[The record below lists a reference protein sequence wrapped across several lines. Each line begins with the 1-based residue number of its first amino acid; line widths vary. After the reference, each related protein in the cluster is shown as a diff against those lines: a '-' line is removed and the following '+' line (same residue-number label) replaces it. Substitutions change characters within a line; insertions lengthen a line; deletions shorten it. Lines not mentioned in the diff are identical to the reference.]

1 VSAPR
6 HLWLSAHSRIERA
19 RRLGEL
25 DKPLVVSAHRRL
37 RGPYTAAGAVLR
49 VVVPDLM
56 VRQPDLVQAHDVE
69 VLAAAPELGRI
80 VTSLRETQT
89 SLADPKSRTRYY
101 PHAYTT
107 RIAHGITTLLKKG
120 LTGPRTLVVE
130 QVERADQ
137 TDADWLSIMLRRID
151 PAQLRIVV
159 CSGVDAEPAPPLAD
173 ALRLYADEVLGS
185 GSSVAAILPD
195 DPYEVRAL
203 ARAYVASD
211 CTSEDPLLVAAYEAL
226 PESDRSPLHD
236 ARAGELDARN
246 EVSLRL
252 GAIVHHRLK
261 GTDPLGV
268 GLDVLDAALEHCM
281 MKGYYDAVLEYGA
294 RVVELSSWDREPERC
309 WLATTKMATALSV
322 MARAGEAL
330 ALFDGA
336 GAASSSVA
344 VHMQAAYG
352 RAMLYTRY
360 FEPERRDLVLA
371 KMWVNNAIAIAAGI
385 ADDKRKAYNV
395 TFNENG
401 LALIEMHLGD
411 PEKALRIVDAGL
423 ARLDAQLSEDEQGQ
437 HRWVLRYNRAQ
448 LIARLGQVEQAVRD
462 YDDVIAIDPNHS
474 DYYLERAALL
484 RQLGDDERALTDYD
498 ELCRLALPY
507 PESFYNRG
515 DTKAALG
522 DIEGALADFDYV
534 LELDPEFVDGY
545 VNRAALRYES
555 GDVTGAAADVVA
567 GLTLSPAEPHLLCTQ
582 ALLAADDGR
591 PDDAVALYEQALA
604 QDPAMAGAWV
614 NLAVL
619 HYEQG
624 RLDEAVRCFDHALG
638 LTDDPDV
645 VANRDVAYAEMVGAR
660 P

>member
-1 VSAPR
+1 MTASR
-6 HLWLSAHSRIERA
+6 HLWLHGIGPAERV
-19 RRLGEL
+19 RRLAEL
-25 DKPLVVSAHRRL
+25 DAPLVVSAHRRL

-49 VVVPDLM
+49 EVVPGL
-56 VRQPDLVQAHDVE
+56 VASRPRLVQAHDVE
-69 VLAAAPELGRI
+69 VLAAAPELGRL
-80 VTSLRETQT
+80 VTSRRETQT

-107 RIAHGITTLLKKG
+107 RIAHGITTLLKQG
-120 LTGPRTLVVE
+120 MSGPRTLVIE
-130 QVERADQ
+130 QAEHADR

-151 PAQLRIVV
+151 PSRLNIVV
-159 CSGVDAEPAPPLAD
+159 CSAADSELAPPLSS
-173 ALRLYADEVLGS
+173 ALQLYADEVAGA
-185 GSSVAAILPD
+185 GSSLTPALPD
-195 DPYEVRAL
+195 DPHQVRAL
-203 ARAYVASD
+203 ARAYVAGD
-211 CTSEDPLLVAAYEAL
+211 CTDDDPLLVAAYLAL
-226 PESDRSPLHD
+226 PVPDRSMLHD
-236 ARAGELDARN
+236 ARADALDARD
-246 EVSLRL
+246 EVSLRI
-252 GAIVHHRLK
+252 GAIVHHRLH

-294 RVVELSSWDREPERC
+294 RVLELSSWDTEPERC
-309 WLATTKMATALSV
+309 WLATTKMATAMSV

-330 ALFDGA
+330 ALFDA
-336 GAASSSVA
+336 ACAASPSVA

-360 FEPERRDLVLA
+360 FEPERRDLLLA

-385 ADDKRKAYNV
+385 ADEKRKAYNV

-411 PEKALRIVDAGL
+411 PEKALQIVDAGL
-423 ARLDAQLSEDEQGQ
+423 ARLDAQLSEEEQGQ

-462 YDDVIAIDPNHS
+462 YDDVIATDPNHS

-484 RQLGDDERALTDYD
+484 RQLGDNERALADYD

-515 DTKAALG
+515 DTKAELG

-534 LELDPEFVDGY
+534 LELDPEFLDGY

-555 GDVTGAAADVVA
+555 GDVAGAAADVA
-567 GLTLSPAEPHLLCTQ
+567 TGLALSPAEPHLLCTQ

-591 PDDAVALYEQALA
+591 PHDAAAHYEQALA
-604 QDPAMAGAWV
+604 LDPAMVGAWV

-624 RLDEAVRCFDHALG
+624 RLDEAVRCFDRALE

-645 VANRDVAYAEMVGAR
+645 AANRSLAHAELVGAR